1 MLWPAGCLSA
11 VYRELDLPPWHMGSA
26 HHHIPPS
33 GSTPAQNPR
42 TSVLSNY
49 CSYGDR
55 VKSAA
60 RVVVPAVPERTS
72 LALIM
77 HLFRDHSNSNNAG
90 LSADIQKS
98 RLVESTGG
106 VT

>member
-33 GSTPAQNPR
+33 GSTPAQNR
-42 TSVLSNY
+42 GSSVLSNY
-49 CSYGDR
+49 GSYGGR
-55 VKSAA
+55 VKSGARAA
-60 RVVVPAVPERTS
+60 APAVRERP

-77 HLFRDHSNSNNAG
+77 NLIPEHPTPG
-90 LSADIQKS
+90 LG
-98 RLVESTGG
+98 LGG
-106 VT
+106 GLTMKTDPA